1 MSEVTITLERAKA
14 LEVLVDATAR
24 LLNQHIA
31 QAALSGLI
39 VEAEVIQFDQLGRPG
54 PTPLLKVTVK
64 VRPDQLVV
72 GPEVQS

>member
-1 MSEVTITLERAKA
+1 MSKVSITLERAKT
-14 LEVLVDATAR
+14 LENLVDATVR

-39 VEAEVIQFDQLGRPG
+39 VEAEVIQFEQLGRPG

-64 VRPDQLVV
+64 VRPDQVV
-72 GPEVQS
+72 IGPEVQA